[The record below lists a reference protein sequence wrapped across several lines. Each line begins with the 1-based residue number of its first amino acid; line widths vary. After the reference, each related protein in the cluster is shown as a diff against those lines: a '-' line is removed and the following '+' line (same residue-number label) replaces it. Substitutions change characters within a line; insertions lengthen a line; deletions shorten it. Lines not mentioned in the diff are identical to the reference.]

1 MPSWLFF
8 FHPLVRHERH
18 PYFFTI
24 LTRWFKSD
32 TDTFIVFALA
42 CVNVFPSDWRPGR
55 GPDSAAVRAVR
66 LSAPLS
72 QLTHVTGVSSTDT
85 LADMLSPLYEVLLR
99 MFGWSNYSFTLWFT
113 ALLTHSLS
121 QYGPFARGMS
131 DTVPYFSGTPSERCW
146 RCENKPLFRVVYRF
160 ANALSFCPCD
170 NQ

>member
-1 MPSWLFF
+1 MAKAGPLEKKKKKEKRKKNNISELPRDLTGAPANTTRNVFLVLPAPPLSLSLSLALPHSHMPSWLFF

-55 GPDSAAVRAVR
+55 GPDRAAVRAVR

-85 LADMLSPLYEVLLR
+85 PADMLSPLYEVLLR
-99 MFGWSNYSFTLWFT
+99 MFG
-113 ALLTHSLS
+113 
-121 QYGPFARGMS
+121 
-131 DTVPYFSGTPSERCW
+131 
-146 RCENKPLFRVVYRF
+146 
-160 ANALSFCPCD
+160 
-170 NQ
+170 